1 MKSFN
6 RFQEDIE
13 KRREQIAATSDK
25 KRAMEVQN
33 RDNINQQT
41 KLKQMSNKLKDEVK
55 GEIYKELGVK

>member
-13 KRREQIAATSDK
+13 KRREQIAAAGDK

-33 RDNINQQT
+33 RDNVTQQA

-55 GEIYKELGVK
+55 DEIYKELGVK